1 MTDERRQHIMKRR
14 QHGFT
19 LIEIAIVLVIIGL
32 LLGGVLKGQELINQ
46 AKIKK
51 INNDF
56 ESMPALVY
64 AYQDRYKVLPG
75 DDKQA
80 TTRWGTTGNA
90 VNNADGNLSYKI
102 DGDFDAATGTTVESR
117 YFWQHMR
124 LAGFIAGDTK
134 SQDQGANSV
143 GGILGVQTNA
153 GPTATPDLNGLVFCS
168 SNLTG
173 KFAVAVDAQFDDGAP
188 NTGSVR
194 GYEIGTATTGTARVA
209 AATAYTD
216 DGVKLYTV
224 CRSLN

>member
-1 MTDERRQHIMKRR
+1 MKRR

-56 ESMPALVY
+56 ESMAALVY

-75 DDKQA
+75 DDA
-80 TTRWGTTGNA
+80 
-90 VNNADGNLSYKI
+90 NADKRWTTATKGGGNNKI
-102 DGDFDAATGTTVESR
+102 DGNFDSATKDDESR
-117 YFWQHMR
+117 LFWQHMR
-124 LAGFIAGDTK
+124 AAGFIAGDTT
-134 SQDQGANSV
+134 SQEQGTNAV
-143 GGILGVQTNA
+143 GGILGIQTDA
-153 GPTATPDLNGLVFCS
+153 GPTTAELNGLVFCS

-173 KFAVAVDAQFDDGAP
+173 KFAVAVDAQFDDGVP

-194 GYEIGTATTGTARVA
+194 GYEIATGNANKTARVA
-209 AATAYTD
+209 SSTAYTD